1 MSNTETTES
10 TESPSNALDEAKR
23 NELVNF
29 VANNILNSITLNQ
42 TITVIQQVA
51 LRDATKIVAEADAE
65 KLAQIEQA
73 FEAATTPPA
82 EQEQQVDEKPAA
94 KKTKK
99 KTTRARRSWTYVS
112 LPSDLWR
119 HADFFLFMHV

>member
-99 KTTRARRSWTYVS
+99 KSSAKVKETA
-112 LPSDLWR
+112 
-119 HADFFLFMHV
+119 

>member
-99 KTTRARRSWTYVS
+99 KTTRARRS
-112 LPSDLWR
+112 
-119 HADFFLFMHV
+119 